1 MADLAQSAVTINR
14 SWSEGGT
21 TGKEL
26 SCRQVTLVLTG
37 QGGTTNRI
45 LASVLALSVI
55 EQASNFT
62 DSANAK
68 LFVAAPN
75 VAAAGNVGQGG
86 ALLLVDL
93 TQATDASRIPA
104 DQTATITGVVK
115 GYL

>member
-1 MADLAQSAVTINR
+1 MADLASSAVVINR
-14 SWSEGGT
+14 AWSEGGT

-26 SCRQVTLVLTG
+26 SCRQVTLTLTA

-55 EQASNFT
+55 EQASVFT

-68 LFVAAPN
+68 LFIASPN
-75 VAAAGNVGQGG
+75 VAAAGNAAAGG

-93 TQATDASRIPA
+93 TQAVDASRIPA
-104 DQTATITGVVK
+104 DVTATITGVVK